1 MFINAADGVQ
11 LFSYYETRETELEVL
26 LSGNRKG
33 GALAPARSCEVSLC
47 VVNDRSARL
56 SATDSSIEDESV
68 FELNT
73 THVDTPNLIDQNGIR
88 GFIDII
94 DTLIKNFSVAQRDHH
109 KRLNSKI
116 MKKVLV
122 DIHQLYQSREP
133 ALMKVWS
140 VKPSLEEFFHKGP
153 TKCLDGSII
162 ESKSNY
168 KAPTNGIVE
177 PTREIELTVPSIE
190 ITLADSSEEMASP
203 VQKST
208 SSLFSSESKNLSGK
222 RTPHPLLDD
231 NFSSIKRPDHSGPA
245 KVPTNSVNLP
255 ASDEIQG
262 APQHPPT
269 YQIST
274 SPVDLFKWIHIPFT
288 HSGWVPVSNN
298 IQKPG
303 LLPAH

>member
-1 MFINAADGVQ
+1 MK

-68 FELNT
+68 FELNA
-73 THVDTPNLIDQNGIR
+73 THIDTPNLINQNGIH
-88 GFIDII
+88 GFIDTI
-94 DTLIKNFSVAQRDHH
+94 DTLIRNFSVAQRDHY
-109 KRLNSKI
+109 KMLNSKI
-116 MKKVLV
+116 MKKVSV

-162 ESKSNY
+162 DSKSNY

-190 ITLADSSEEMASP
+190 ITLADSSEDMASP

-208 SSLFSSESKNLSGK
+208 SSLFSSESETLSDK
-222 RTPHPLLDD
+222 RNTRPPIDD
-231 NFSSIKRPDHSGPA
+231 KFPINQRPDHSVTA
-245 KVPTNSVNLP
+245 KVLTNSVNLP
-255 ASDEIQG
+255 ASDEIQEG
-262 APQHPPT
+262 VPQHLPT

-274 SPVDLFKWIHIPFT
+274 SPVDIFKWIHIPFT
-288 HSGWVPVSNN
+288 HSGWVPVCNN
-298 IQKPG
+298 LQKPG